1 MLFRSFQN
9 EVLKIRNQ
17 RYTLLNPMGSNEGT
31 FNAKWRIRLN
41 IEKDKLLEIVNKM
54 Y

>member
-1 MLFRSFQN
+1 M
-9 EVLKIRNQ
+9 RNQ
-17 RYTLLNPMGSNEGT
+17 RYTLFNPMGSNEGA

-41 IEKDKLLEIVNKM
+41 IDKDKLLEIVNKM

>member
-1 MLFRSFQN
+1 
-9 EVLKIRNQ
+9 
-17 RYTLLNPMGSNEGT
+17 MGSNEGA

-41 IEKDKLLEIVNKM
+41 IDKDKLLEIVNKM